1 MKRLFAALLTAAL
14 LLAGCA
20 PAGEGLSS
28 APAETVTGFR
38 WGGEEDTLH
47 QFADHDG
54 SINGYRDYTITAC
67 FSADG
72 EASPPVPLTME
83 QIGSQFF
90 TDLQERVPQPPPEE
104 LNFTAPYTV
113 VEVEDAGETVR
124 YLSLADGSLLTVQ
137 GGFCY
142 YLGEKDPMRLLSAFI
157 AGAEERVEL
166 LPPDLTVDETPF
178 GLEPEHPVTVPDGAA
193 IAVGITS
200 GRANAGSLL
209 LGEEG
214 TEAVAGVLGSV
225 TDTVPLEPMSVT
237 ALVNITVVSGDTV
250 DRYAIRG
257 RDELLDYQNHVLW
270 ALPEEA
276 YPTVLTAYAAALAAE
291 LPEMSW

>member
-1 MKRLFAALLTAAL
+1 M
-14 LLAGCA
+14 
-20 PAGEGLSS
+20 
-28 APAETVTGFR
+28 
-38 WGGEEDTLH
+38 
-47 QFADHDG
+47 
-54 SINGYRDYTITAC
+54 
-67 FSADG
+67 
-72 EASPPVPLTME
+72 
-83 QIGSQFF
+83 
-90 TDLQERVPQPPPEE
+90 
-104 LNFTAPYTV
+104 
-113 VEVEDAGETVR
+113 R

-166 LPPDLTVDETPF
+166 LPPNLTVDETPF

-225 TDTVPLEPMSVT
+225 TETVPLEPMSVT
-237 ALVNITVVSGDTV
+237 DLVNITVVCGDTV
-250 DRYAIRG
+250 DRYAIRAGTSCSTTRTMCSG
-257 RDELLDYQNHVLW
+257 RCRRRPIPLSLPPMPPPLPLSCRRCPGDSPAQQKSLPLGRLFLCREEISQGREDLLVVLVH
-270 ALPEEA
+270 AVGDDL
-276 YPTVLTAYAAALAAE
+276 LAR
-291 LPEMSW
+291 PRPGRQ